1 MELVQQAA
9 AERFGVSVELQRA
22 KASGEPA
29 HVLATRDAAMLA
41 AYRLCPQPSTRA
53 IGKAFGGRGSSM
65 VSKAIR
71 RALGREKSSPQYRE
85 MVRQLTAAGMP
96 WLPAHLHGEK
106 A

>member
-9 AERFGVSVELQRA
+9 AERFGVSVELQRKRA
-22 KASGEPA
+22 RGEPS

-53 IGKAFGGRGSSM
+53 IGEAFGGRSHAL
-65 VSKAIR
+65 VAKAIG
-71 RALGREKSSPQYRE
+71 RAIKRERASPQYRE

-96 WLPAHLHGEK
+96 WLPAHLQGGS
-106 A
+106 

>member
-9 AERFGVSVELQRA
+9 AERFGVSVELQRKRA
-22 KASGEPA
+22 RGEPS

-41 AYRLCPQPSTRA
+41 ASRICPQPSTRV
-53 IGKAFGGRGSSM
+53 IGEAFGGRGSGA
-65 VSKAIR
+65 VSQAIR
-71 RALGREKSSPQYRE
+71 RALGREKKDPQYRE